1 MNDGIRFS
9 ELVAYT
15 AEENRRWKEFFREHP
30 QAMDLPCDIAA
41 SPTVHNFLL
50 HIFTTDLYFAH
61 RLLGLAPPDFKA
73 LPHATIDELFGI
85 GEGAAEKL
93 RQFVDRA
100 SEEDWNEII
109 PLGFRDHKASKRK
122 IMAQVEL
129 HGVHYRAQLATLLCQ
144 QGYKQDWIHD
154 IVLSDVMP

>member
-9 ELVAYT
+9 ELLAYA
-15 AEENRRWKEFFREHP
+15 AEENRRWKEWFREHP
-30 QAMDLPCDIAA
+30 QAMDLPCDIAG
-41 SPTVHNFLL
+41 SPTVRNFLL

-61 RLLGLAPPDFKA
+61 RLLGLASPDFKA

-93 RQFVDRA
+93 RQFADRA
-100 SEEDWNEII
+100 SGEDWIQII
-109 PLGFRDHKASKRK
+109 PLGFRNHKASKRK
-122 IMAQVEL
+122 MMAQVEL
-129 HGVHYRAQLATLLCQ
+129 HGVHHRAQLATLLRQ

>member
-1 MNDGIRFS
+1 MG
-9 ELVAYT
+9 
-15 AEENRRWKEFFREHP
+15 
-30 QAMDLPCDIAA
+30 
-41 SPTVHNFLL
+41 
-50 HIFTTDLYFAH
+50 
-61 RLLGLAPPDFKA
+61 GLAPPDFKA

-93 RQFVDRA
+93 RQFLDRA
-100 SEEDWNEII
+100 NEEDWNEII

>member
-85 GEGAAEKL
+85 GEGAAGEVAAVCRSRWRGRL
-93 RQFVDRA
+93 ERNHSA
-100 SEEDWNEII
+100 GLS
-109 PLGFRDHKASKRK
+109 SS
-122 IMAQVEL
+122 
-129 HGVHYRAQLATLLCQ
+129 
-144 QGYKQDWIHD
+144 QGQ
-154 IVLSDVMP
+154 